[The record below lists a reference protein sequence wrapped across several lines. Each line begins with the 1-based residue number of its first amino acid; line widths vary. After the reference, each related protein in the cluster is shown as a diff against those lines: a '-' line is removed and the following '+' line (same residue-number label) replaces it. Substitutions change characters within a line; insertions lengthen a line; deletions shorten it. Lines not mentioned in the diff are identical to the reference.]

1 VRAGSV
7 EKSAILKLLNNGHSV
22 LVVVGGG
29 SESLLSLPGRYD
41 LVLNRR
47 KGFVRVA
54 LETGCSL
61 VPVVGYGETESYRT
75 INQLPHDSW
84 LRRWQRKIEK
94 TLGFTVPICIGVGL
108 FMPFGILPYPVP
120 LNIVIGKPVDVPK
133 YTGAYRCIAAESYAF
148 CSCNLPLLHDTC
160 QRYLVRVTA
169 GDVSSAE
176 FHALVDKHHAL
187 YVEALV
193 KLFNEHK
200 EKYAKEAADIV
211 LIE

>member
-1 VRAGSV
+1 MFPGIVPRVLTLNINFMAPFLREYLLLHGVCTFHSFLLRKWLRLVANRFSDQNSQCFVPAGSV
-7 EKSAILKLLNNGHSV
+7 DKLAIINLLNNGHSV

-61 VPVVGYGETESYRT
+61 VPVIGYGETESYRT

-120 LNIVIGKPVDVPK
+120 LNIVIGKPIDVPR
-133 YTGAYRCIAAESYAF
+133 YTGVYC
-148 CSCNLPLLHDTC
+148 C
-160 QRYLVRVTA
+160 
-169 GDVSSAE
+169 
-176 FHALVDKHHAL
+176 
-187 YVEALV
+187 
-193 KLFNEHK
+193 
-200 EKYAKEAADIV
+200 ADG
-211 LIE
+211 